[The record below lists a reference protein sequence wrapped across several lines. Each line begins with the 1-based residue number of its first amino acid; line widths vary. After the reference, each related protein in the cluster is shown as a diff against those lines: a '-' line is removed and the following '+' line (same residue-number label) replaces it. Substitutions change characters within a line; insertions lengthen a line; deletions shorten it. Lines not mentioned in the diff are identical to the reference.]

1 MKNFRLAVK
10 MMVMALAMGA
20 LFCSCSVAGGFDYY
34 ETSESQA
41 SSTSINGGLS
51 ENTSQS
57 GKIGIVISSVS
68 VSVSGPDEVAQ
79 SETETA
85 TFTAEAT
92 EGATLTWYVNGKLQS
107 GETGSTFEL
116 SCAEARVYDVTCMAL
131 SADGK
136 VIKSDSKMVVVN
148 P

>member
-10 MMVMALAMGA
+10 MMVMALAMA
-20 LFCSCSVAGGFDYY
+20 ACFCSCSVAGGFDYY

-68 VSVSGPDEVAQ
+68 VSVSGPEEVVQ
-79 SETETA
+79 NETA

-92 EGATLTWYVNGKLQS
+92 EGATLTWYVNGMLQS